1 LIDTS
6 LSLALLGLYVQ
17 FDVLIAPSIVARG
30 SATAYDLAAVPSK
43 GVYLILLAA
52 GPLVFPF
59 VRRHE
64 SGRRIIIGTALVAF
78 AVGVFFTVVLVAAR
92 PLIADI
98 LDRPQAEVLVLGLL
112 GLTMTFGGVTA
123 MVINAGVARGVKHP
137 WPPLVMGIATLL
149 LCWPFRPSA
158 IDFSIVLLASQAV
171 VCLLSIA
178 ICLWGRLRTMDGSAT
193 TVVALQQLASLAEAG
208 DPLAP
213 VRAMHELPNVE
224 RPNPSLK
231 SVSIPVTFHLPAEV
245 CAQHA
250 VVCGEWNDWSHD
262 RDIMERDD
270 DGFSLTIELARGRAY
285 RFRYLLDGN
294 RWENC
299 WSADMYVPN
308 SYGSEDS
315 VVDLRGAAENG
326 SARNGT
332 NPGLA
337 GTGAEPQALAESDQ
351 DASKL

>member
-64 SGRRIIIGTALVAF
+64 SGRQIVIRTALVAF
-78 AVGVFFTVVLVAAR
+78 AVGLFFTAALVAAR
-92 PLIADI
+92 PLIADV
-98 LDRPQAEVLVLGLL
+98 LDRPKAGFLILGLL
-112 GLTMTFGGVTA
+112 GLAMTFGGVTA
-123 MVINAGVARGVKHP
+123 MVINAGVARGIKHP

-149 LCWPFRPSA
+149 LCWPFRPST
-158 IDFSIVLLASQAV
+158 IDFSIVLLVSQAV

-178 ICLWGRLRTMDGSAT
+178 ICLWGRQRRTDDSAT
-193 TVVALQQLASLAEAG
+193 TDAPLQQLESLAEAG

-213 VRAMHELPNVE
+213 LHTMHELREVD
-224 RPNPSLK
+224 RPHANGK

-250 VVCGEWNDWSHD
+250 VVCGEWNDWSPD
-262 RDIMERDD
+262 RDIMERSE
-270 DGFSLTIELARGRAY
+270 DGFSLTIELERGRTY
-285 RFRYLLDGN
+285 QFRYLLDGS
-294 RWENC
+294 RWEND
-299 WSADMYVPN
+299 WNADMYVPN
-308 SYGSEDS
+308 IYGSEDS
-315 VVDLRGAAENG
+315 VVDLREAVEGG
-326 SARNGT
+326 PARNGT
-332 NPGLA
+332 KLGTA
-337 GTGAEPQALAESDQ
+337 GTGAEARAHTESDQ
-351 DASKL
+351 DA